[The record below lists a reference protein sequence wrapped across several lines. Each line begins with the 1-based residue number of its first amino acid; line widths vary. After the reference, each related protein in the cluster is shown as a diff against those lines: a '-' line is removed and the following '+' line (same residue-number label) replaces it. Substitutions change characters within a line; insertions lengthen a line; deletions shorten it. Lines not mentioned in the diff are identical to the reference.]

1 MALKDITNEVLE
13 PISYYSKGFDD
24 TFTMFKH
31 SHPYIEIMVCKSGT
45 FLFEVEKDGQFVTLA
60 VTQGELVFI
69 DAHVFH
75 RILFPKGV
83 KAHIFNIEF
92 EVKSKNAYNPFQ
104 INDAVG
110 VDFAAV
116 RKGSPGLSKLA
127 ALPKGYAVLSDTGNA
142 GGQCQKLLDTLDRG
156 INSFEDA
163 YAVKL
168 GILDLFIELGKCCAA
183 GAESGIAYVRRAVE
197 YIKQNFTGRI
207 TTDEVAAHAGVNKSY
222 LQRLFKA
229 QLGTTVVRL
238 ANHYR
243 VEKCKKL
250 LSSTNAPIESI
261 CAETGFENR
270 QNLIYQFKAFT
281 GESPSAYR
289 RHYADKHIDHHTQTH
304 NSICIED

>member
-1 MALKDITNEVLE
+1 MALKDITTEVLE

-24 TFTMFKH
+24 TFTMLKH
-31 SHPYIEIMVCKSGT
+31 SHPYIEIMYCKSGA
-45 FLFEVEKDGQFVTLA
+45 FVFEVEKDGQFVTFD
-60 VTQGELVFI
+60 VSQGELVFI

-75 RILFPKGV
+75 RILFPKAAR
-83 KAHIFNIEF
+83 AHIFNLEF

-104 INDAVG
+104 INDAIG
-110 VDFAAV
+110 VDFSAV
-116 RKGSPGLSKLA
+116 KRSSPGLIKLSS
-127 ALPKGYAVLSDTGNA
+127 LPKGYAILADTQNV
-142 GGQCQKLLDTLDRG
+142 GGACQKLLDTLDRG
-156 INSFEDA
+156 VNSFEDA

-168 GILDLFIELGKCCAA
+168 GILDLFMELGKCCAA

-197 YIKQNFTGRI
+197 YIKQNFTGRVNA
-207 TTDEVAAHAGVNKSY
+207 DDVAGYAGVNKSY
-222 LQRLFKA
+222 LQRLFKS
-229 QLGTTVVRL
+229 QLGTTIVKL

-250 LSSTNAPIESI
+250 LSSTNMPIESI

-270 QNLIYQFKAFT
+270 QNLIYEFKAFT

-289 RHYADKHIDHHTQTH
+289 RNYADKHIDHHTQAH